1 MDINKVL
8 GALQTIQQIRNPQ
21 SIPSFVGMDTA
32 YGGRRNVDLSD
43 FYETEE
49 VPEGFQVEG
58 GKLVDTSAPIGI
70 PRVIA
75 GIGDAVSGLIGF
87 RTDFDK
93 RKKTGDAYHNMAWN
107 PETKF
112 NLAAYNSA
120 LNNANMM
127 DPMLGSAVPSPLS
140 QAAATSYLNN
150 NFSNLQNLNQM
161 AYNQALNQSLNT
173 YDQYMPRNIG
183 YATTGR
189 NIAELMPS
197 AQSNLKSAAQNRMGT
212 AATSEAN
219 LRNSMANLALAAA
232 AMANTGGARKFG

>member
-21 SIPSFVGMDTA
+21 PMPSFIGMDTA
-32 YGGRRNVDLSD
+32 TARRDIDLSD
-43 FYETEE
+43 FYETEK

-107 PETKF
+107 PETNF

-127 DPMLGSAVPSPLS
+127 NPMLGSSAVPSPLS
-140 QAAATSYLNN
+140 QAAAIAYGNN

-183 YATTGR
+183 YATLGR

-197 AQSNLKSAAQNRMGT
+197 AQSNLKSAAQNRMNT

-232 AMANTGGARKFG
+232 AMAAPGGERKFG